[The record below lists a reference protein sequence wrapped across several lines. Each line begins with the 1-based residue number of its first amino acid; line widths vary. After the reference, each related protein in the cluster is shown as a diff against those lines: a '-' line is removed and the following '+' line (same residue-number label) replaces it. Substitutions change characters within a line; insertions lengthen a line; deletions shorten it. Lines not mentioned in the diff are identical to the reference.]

1 LTGGLDT
8 RVFGVVL
15 RSRDPLRPLA
25 AGLALL
31 LLHAA
36 IYRREF
42 TFDVDRL
49 LAAIRRAAPVL
60 AAILGVAL
68 AVHGIGFGSFSVGG
82 ADAYGYV
89 NQAYDWTSRSLPHPI
104 PLTASLALPE
114 SDQLQIPLGYRIG
127 PEPQTMV
134 PTYAPGLPL
143 MMAAALIAGRCGPF
157 FVVPLFAVLFVWW
170 TYRLGERTAGRLAG
184 VVAAMILVASPVVL
198 YQALWPMSDVPAGAL
213 WTGAVLQALRGDRRH
228 AAAAG
233 LLTAAGLFVRPNL
246 LPLALVPAVLV
257 ALSITGRERWL
268 RLVLFGAPIA
278 PIVAAIGTLNALW
291 FGSPL
296 NSGYGAARELYLWE
310 NVAPNLRL
318 YGAWLWQ
325 SQSAWVLMA
334 LLPIVPI
341 LRKGADRRAL
351 AACAAMCAV
360 AFACYVSYSQFE
372 VWWYLRFLLPA
383 FGALAVLM
391 AAGLA
396 GLARA
401 LPRPFGAIAA
411 GVAMWLMTVT
421 TVHFAAEQGVFGRM
435 KAGERRYIDIGEFVQ
450 QSLPANAAIF
460 SMQHS
465 GSLRF
470 YSGRLTLRYDWV
482 KKEWARDVVPALE
495 RAGYHPYLVIDDWEA
510 DQVRAPF
517 GLGPGP
523 LPWAITARMRELG
536 GITVYDM
543 ASAPSGGG
551 PIALEPK
558 TERWCDAQHRIP
570 LRR

>member
-1 LTGGLDT
+1 ML
-8 RVFGVVL
+8 GVVL
-15 RSRDPLRPLA
+15 RSRDPVRPLV
-25 AGLALL
+25 AGLAFL

-36 IYRREF
+36 FYRRDF
-42 TFDVDRL
+42 AHDIARL
-49 LAAIRRAAPVL
+49 FAVVSRAAPAL
-60 AAILGVAL
+60 AVILGVAL
-68 AVHGIGFGSFSVGG
+68 AVHGLSFGSFGVGG

-89 NQAYDWTSRSLPHPI
+89 NQAYDWTSRTLPHPI
-104 PLTASLALPE
+104 PLTASLSLPE

-127 PEPQTMV
+127 PEPHTMV

-143 MMAAALIAGRCGPF
+143 LMAAALVFGRCGPF
-157 FVVPLFAVLFVWW
+157 FVVPVFAALFVWW
-170 TYRLGERTAGRLAG
+170 TYRLGERTAGRLTG
-184 VVAAMILVASPVVL
+184 VVAAVILVASPVVL

-213 WTGAVLQALRGDRRH
+213 WTGAVLQSLGRDRRH
-228 AAAAG
+228 AGAAG

-246 LPLALVPAVLV
+246 LPLALVPAIFV
-257 ALSITGRERWL
+257 AFSIAGRERWL
-268 RLVLFGAPIA
+268 RLALFGLPIA
-278 PIVAAIGTLNALW
+278 PVVVVIGTLNSLW
-291 FGSPL
+291 FGSPM

-310 NVAPNLRL
+310 NVGPNLRL

-325 SQSAWVLMA
+325 SQSAWVLTA

-341 LRKGADRRAL
+341 LARRMDRRAL

-383 FGALAVLM
+383 GGALAVLM

-396 GLARA
+396 GITRA
-401 LPRPFGAIAA
+401 LPQPFGAIAA
-411 GVAMWLMTVT
+411 GVALWLMTVT
-421 TVHFAAEQGVFGRM
+421 TVFFAAEQGVFGRM
-435 KAGERRYIDIGEFVQ
+435 KAGERRYIDIGEFVE
-450 QSLPANAAIF
+450 QSLPPNAAIF

-517 GLGPGP
+517 GLAPGA
-523 LPWAITARMRELG
+523 LPWAIAARMRELG

-543 ASAPSGGG
+543 ASTPSGGG
-551 PIALEPK
+551 PVALEPG
-558 TERWCDAQHRIP
+558 TSRWCDARHRIP
-570 LRR
+570 PRR